1 MREAFSAR
9 AGWSLLLLSAG
20 ALSFEV
26 ALLRLY
32 AIQQFYHFAFLVVSL
47 AVLGT
52 AAGGTAVAL
61 RTSPPRLAKLAVW
74 FSGSILLAYAILN
87 RVPFDSYAVAWDRR
101 QIAVLAL
108 YFGGAALPFFFH
120 GWFTGTALA
129 ASPSPGR
136 VYAAN
141 LAGAAAGPLVVLL
154 VTTTFRLEAAVAVS
168 AAAGMASAAVLM
180 RDRRRRWAAM
190 SAVLVLTALAVRLP
204 DSLSLRLS
212 PNKPLAQARLYPEAK
227 VTLQADGVSA
237 RLDVVESVG
246 VHSFPGLSLNFAGDL
261 PPQIGLFLD
270 GDGPL
275 AATSLDP
282 SAPASRDLARA
293 MPSGIAFTLR
303 PAARS
308 LILRPGAG
316 LEAGLAL
323 ASGAASVDVP
333 IDERLVIEALR
344 GPYSSFTFHLLD
356 DPRLRLLSSTSPG
369 ALNNAET
376 EYDVIDFA
384 LTEPFRPVASGAFS
398 LGESFDLTRE
408 AMSAAYR
415 RLGEGGLL
423 VLTRWLTTPPAES
436 VRAWSTVLDGMRE
449 TGVADPQARVAAFRG
464 MRTST
469 VLVSAR
475 PWTAAEMQE
484 IRRFLT
490 QNGYDL
496 IYLPDLKP
504 DELNLF
510 NRIPDD
516 PYPALFRR
524 LLADPE
530 LLRREYPF
538 QIGPPSDDRP
548 FFYHFFRW
556 RQTPEVIAAL
566 GQSWQ
571 PFGGSGYL
579 VLLALMALMVVLAAI
594 LILLPA
600 VFRRAGTRL
609 PRSGWFYFAG
619 LGAGFI
625 LIEVSLLIRFTL
637 PLERSTI
644 SFVVVLSTLLL
655 ASGVGSL
662 LSDRVP
668 LRRAL
673 MALGL
678 YAVALSAALPILVL
692 PSLGWA
698 YPLRIGWTALL
709 LMPLGLLMGVPFP
722 SGLRRFAGGDSS
734 RVGMAWA
741 INGAVSGVAGVA
753 AAVLML
759 DLGLSAVMAIGGM
772 AYLTAAA
779 AVSGQWSVVSGE

>member
-1 MREAFSAR
+1 MQKAIWAR

-20 ALSFEV
+20 ALCFEV

-61 RTSPPRLAKLAVW
+61 RTSPARPAKLAVG

-87 RVPFDSYAVAWDRR
+87 RIPFDSYAVAWDRR

-108 YFGGAALPFFFH
+108 YFGSAALPFFFH

-129 ASPSPGR
+129 ASASPGR

-141 LAGAAAGPLVVLL
+141 LVGAAAGPLVALV
-154 VTTTFRLEAAVAVS
+154 VTTTVRLEAAVAVS
-168 AAAGMASAAVLM
+168 AAAGMAGAAVLM
-180 RDRRRRWAAM
+180 GDRRKRWAAI
-190 SAVLVLTALAVRLP
+190 SAFIVLTALAVRPP

-212 PNKPLAQARLYPEAK
+212 PNKPLAQARLYPDAK
-227 VTLQADGVSA
+227 VTHQADGVSA
-237 RLDVVESVG
+237 RLDVVESAG
-246 VHSFPGLSLNFAGDL
+246 VHSFPGLSLNFAGEL

-282 SAPASRDLARA
+282 TAPASQDLARA
-293 MPSGIAFTLR
+293 MPSGIAFALR

-316 LEAGLAL
+316 LGAGLAL

-333 IDERLVIEALR
+333 VDERLVIEALR
-344 GPYSSFTFHLLD
+344 GPYGTFTFHLLD
-356 DPRLRLLSSTSPG
+356 DPRLRLLASSSRG
-369 ALNNAET
+369 ALNSTET

-408 AMSAAYR
+408 AMSAAYC
-415 RLGEGGLL
+415 RLGDGGLL

-449 TGVADPQARVAAFRG
+449 AGVADPQARVAVFRG

-469 VLVSAR
+469 MLASAR
-475 PWTAAEMQE
+475 PWTAAEME
-484 IRRFLT
+484 ELRRFLT

-510 NRIPDD
+510 NRIQDD

-524 LLADPE
+524 LLSDPE

-556 RQTPEVIAAL
+556 RQTPDVIAAL

-579 VLLALMALMVVLAAI
+579 VLLALMILMVVLAAI
-594 LILLPA
+594 LMLVPT
-600 VFRRAGTRL
+600 VFRRAGPRL
-609 PRSGWFYFAG
+609 PRSGWIYFAG

-644 SFVVVLSTLLL
+644 SFVVVLSSLLL

-662 LSDRVP
+662 LSDRVHLP
-668 LRRAL
+668 RAL
-673 MALGL
+673 IALGL
-678 YAVALSAALPILVL
+678 YAVALAAALPILVL

-698 YPLRIGWTALL
+698 YPLRIAWTAVLIT
-709 LMPLGLLMGVPFP
+709 PLGLLMGVPFP
-722 SGLRRFAGGDSS
+722 SGLRRFAAGDSS

-741 INGAVSGVAGVA
+741 VNGAVSGVAGVLA
-753 AAVLML
+753 AMVAI
-759 DLGLSAVMAIGGM
+759 DLGLRLLMVLGGLG
-772 AYLTAAA
+772 YLAAWLA
-779 AVSGQWSVVSGE
+779 LRNQISRAS